1 MTKQTC
7 ALTSMPLDILG
18 IVLDSLEL
26 VDIKNTRLACKSL
39 ATIGPRFKSFIADQT
54 TDLSVESLQNH
65 RELASHP
72 ELGPA
77 VKTMVVLAAAFDT
90 SELDRMIKTKRRRIV
105 EVNGPFTST
114 TEPKLTDDELAQ
126 AESDLAW
133 MHAQQ
138 AHQRTQTIDESID
151 ALAAVLRLYGTLD
164 IIDLDACVIKNPR
177 ERVSTAQ
184 AGEWHPVFIRASEV
198 YRITT
203 SAIANSELSLNTLL
217 IYRETPRCSVPS
229 FDVTS
234 HMAELEALPG
244 FTSAFSSLENFALS
258 FSTRV
263 QTDFSKIEAARDGLE
278 GAAAAYHNAM
288 GSRAGQY
295 SHENPE
301 ATMDDN
307 FPGIAHMLCQMPRLD
322 AFDLHMT
329 NTLRGPST
337 VYHKILDHIA
347 DEVKLPSLTQ
357 VFFRGLPASEES
369 LVKFIDNHQTISDLT
384 IDEMRLTSGCWK
396 RAIKHIS
403 QLPNLSKLRLS
414 NLFNEQGVF
423 NLLSKDPKDDEPPS
437 DRPGDSYPCLRGVKL
452 HTRVFGPIEIQR
464 LREGLEFDDTET
476 GRGLGS
482 PDLMRWRKIREFKY
496 SI

>member
-1 MTKQTC
+1 MAKQSCT
-7 ALTSMPLDILG
+7 LTSVPLDILG
-18 IVLDSLEL
+18 IVLDNLEL
-26 VDIKNTRLACKSL
+26 EDVKNTRLACKYL
-39 ATIGPRFKSFIADQT
+39 ATIGPRFKSFIAHQT
-54 TDLSVESLQNH
+54 TDLSVESLQNY

-72 ELGPA
+72 QLGSA
-77 VKTMVVLAAAFDT
+77 VKTMVIMAAIFDT
-90 SELDRMIKTKRRRIV
+90 SELDRMLKTKRRRIV

-114 TEPKLTDDELAQ
+114 TEPELTDDELAR

-138 AHQRTQTIDESID
+138 AHQRNQTISESID
-151 ALAAVLRLYGTLD
+151 ALATVLRLYGTLD
-164 IIDLDACVIKNPR
+164 TIDLDACVTKSPSV
-177 ERVSTAQ
+177 RVSAAQ

-198 YRITT
+198 YQITT
-203 SAIANSELSLNTLL
+203 SAIAKSELSLKTLL

-278 GAAAAYHNAM
+278 GAAAAYHNFM
-288 GSRAGQY
+288 GSNAGQY
-295 SHENPE
+295 SHENLE
-301 ATMDDN
+301 ATMEDN
-307 FPGIAHMLCQMPRLD
+307 FPGIARMLCQMPRLD

-329 NTLRGPST
+329 NTLRGSST
-337 VYHKILDHIA
+337 VYHKVLDHIA
-347 DEVKLPSLTQ
+347 NEVKLPSLTQ

-384 IDEMRLTSGCWK
+384 IEEMNLTSGCWK
-396 RAIKHIS
+396 RVIKHIS
-403 QLPNLSKLRLS
+403 HLPNLSRLRLS

-423 NLLSKDPKDDEPPS
+423 NSS
-437 DRPGDSYPCLRGVKL
+437 QCY
-452 HTRVFGPIEIQR
+452 
-464 LREGLEFDDTET
+464 
-476 GRGLGS
+476 
-482 PDLMRWRKIREFKY
+482 RKILGMMSRLLTIQVIHIAAYEV
-496 SI
+496 